1 MTRAASHEDGASPA
15 ADVRSSPAS
24 TRSTALLQQTTRE
37 KTKLLNRVR
46 RIRGQIEA
54 VERAL
59 EANIGCA
66 DVLQLIT
73 AARGALNG
81 LMGEVIEDH
90 IRTHLVHPP
99 LQPGDTADAADELID
114 VIRCYLK

>member
-1 MTRAASHEDGASPA
+1 MSHT
-15 ADVRSSPAS
+15 V
-24 TRSTALLQQTTRE
+24 RE
-37 KTKLLNRVR
+37 KSKLLARVR
-46 RIRGQIEA
+46 RIRGQVEA
-54 VERAL
+54 IERAL
-59 EANIGCA
+59 EAEVGCA

-90 IRTHLVHPP
+90 IRTHLVHPQ
-99 LQPGDTADAADELID
+99 LQPSDTAEAADELID